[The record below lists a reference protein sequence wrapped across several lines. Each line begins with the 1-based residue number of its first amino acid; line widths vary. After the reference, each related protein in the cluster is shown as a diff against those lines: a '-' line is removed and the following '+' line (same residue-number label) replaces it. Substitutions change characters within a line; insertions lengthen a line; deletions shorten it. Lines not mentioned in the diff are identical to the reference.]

1 MEVLQTLVSSTS
13 LMNPEL
19 ALKIIMYSSIII
31 AIIVLIMFSVSNFN
45 KVSSSGNIAA
55 IIKSQ
60 NALLESRW
68 TGQLQM
74 RQGITAGFA
83 NVPQPQ
89 QLLINTAVLSTR
101 LVGYLGPF
109 SSGVFDEDNATRLAL
124 TTGSRCLVLEIDYEN
139 NNFSPI
145 LVYRDGWGAKQ
156 SLNTGNIRKVA
167 SSIAARAFKSDNNG
181 APASVASD
189 PLILVIYF
197 ARAPNKSSQ
206 PIEYVKYLGAVAEQL
221 APIKDYILAQ
231 TPQGDFRRQ
240 ALESQLFFTSYTAF
254 QNKIIVLTNA
264 DTTPFR
270 NLTNIGL
277 GGQIGITQDLDFM
290 VNARI
295 YSRESPSPFGIT
307 GSPTSNIKPAAVITS
322 VNYWLMTP
330 SDRIESAVQSTK
342 EAWTLVMPP
351 VSSDTNQINE
361 ADMNSLLSVYGVNS
375 IPISLFSEPKDT
387 DIFTRRGKP
396 FNTTSWVAKP
406 KLIQYVPPVPI
417 PINKPFPQANS
428 GGGKIVS
435 PKL

>member
-1 MEVLQTLVSSTS
+1 MDVGKMMEFFNPRMIMYLLIGLAIIYVVISVFKNWSNVSS
-13 LMNPEL
+13 P
-19 ALKIIMYSSIII
+19 
-31 AIIVLIMFSVSNFN
+31 
-45 KVSSSGNIAA
+45 GNISA

-68 TGQLQM
+68 SGNLQM
-74 RQGITAGFA
+74 RQGITRGFIQ
-83 NVPQPQ
+83 VPQPQ

-101 LVGYLGPF
+101 LIGYLGPF

-124 TTGSRCLVLEIDYEN
+124 TSGSRCLVLEIDYMN
-139 NNFSPI
+139 NTFEPI
-145 LVYRDGWGAKQ
+145 LVYRDGWGSNQ
-156 SLNTGNIRKVA
+156 SLNTGNIRNVA
-167 SSIAARAFKSDNNG
+167 ASISARAFKPDNNG

-189 PLILVIYF
+189 PLILVLYF
-197 ARAPNKSSQ
+197 VRAPNKSTQ

-221 APIKDYILAQ
+221 APLKDYILAQ

-270 NLTNIGL
+270 NLNNIGL

-290 VNARI
+290 VNARL

-307 GSPTSNIKPAAVITS
+307 GSPISNVKPAAVITS
-322 VNYWLMTP
+322 ANYWLMTP

-351 VSSDTNQINE
+351 VSSETNQINE
-361 ADMNSLLSVYGVNS
+361 KDMNSLLSVYGVNS
-375 IPISLFSEPKDT
+375 IPITLFSDSLNT
-387 DIFTRRGKP
+387 DIFTGKGKP
-396 FNTTSWVAKP
+396 FNMTSWVAKP
-406 KLIQYVPPVPI
+406 NPIQYIPPVPI
-417 PINKPFPQANS
+417 SIAKPFPQANS
-428 GGGKIVS
+428 GGGTVIA